1 MKERP
6 RCEPALRI
14 SMTPQEL
21 NIHETV
27 FGGAIVSYIDLAG
40 AVQCRREGCRR
51 AVTVSIDKVIFKEPV
66 FKGDVVSFY
75 AETKRIG
82 NTSMTV
88 RVEVWAD
95 RFEPPFGSVWVT
107 EAELTFVNVGED
119 RKPMPIPRAG
129 RETRS

>member
-1 MKERP
+1 MKDRP
-6 RCEPALRI
+6 KCEPALKV

-51 AVTVSIDKVIFKEPV
+51 AVTITMDRVIFKEPV

-75 AETKRIG
+75 TETKRLG
-82 NTSMTV
+82 NTSITV
-88 RVEVWAD
+88 RVEVWAE
-95 RFEPPFGSVWVT
+95 RFEPPFDSVWVT
-107 EAELTFVNVGED
+107 EAEVTYVNVDES
-119 RKPMPIPRAG
+119 RKPKPIPRSG
-129 RETRS
+129 GPS